1 MVELVPGIS
10 STGGIGSW
18 NFLDPGISF
27 IWNSYGGS
35 GSWNSLDMER
45 IG

>member
-27 IWNSYGGS
+27 IWNGYGGLVPGIS
-35 GSWNSLDMER
+35 SIWN
-45 IG
+45 G